1 MEGEKPRVDVESGR
15 QNAAE
20 NGQLSAENGQ
30 RSAAENGQLNA
41 ENERL
46 RARLAALEEEL
57 VEVQSRTNA
66 AIAKWQEQ
74 AYWLDRWHL
83 DLNALMRR
91 PGAVELLGGVRAV
104 RSVWW
109 RVKLFKRRLLGS

>member
-1 MEGEKPRVDVESGR
+1 M
-15 QNAAE
+15 NAAATSDE
-20 NGQLSAENGQ
+20 QQLQ
-30 RSAAENGQLNA
+30 R

-46 RARLAALEEEL
+46 RARVEALEAEL

-66 AIAKWQEQ
+66 AVAKWQEQ

-91 PGAVELLGGVRAV
+91 PGAVELLGALRAV

-109 RVKLFKRRLLGS
+109 RAKVLKRRLLGQ

>member
-1 MEGEKPRVDVESGR
+1 MDTTDVNGAQTSAEERDSGIDTTGSER
-15 QNAAE
+15 
-20 NGQLSAENGQ
+20 GQLTAE
-30 RSAAENGQLNA
+30 A

-46 RARLAALEEEL
+46 RARVAALEAEL

-83 DLNALMRR
+83 DLNSLMRR
-91 PGAVELLGGVRAV
+91 PGAVELLGALRAT
-104 RSVWW
+104 RGVWW
-109 RVKLFKRRLLGS
+109 RLKQLKRRLRGS